1 MPILLKSFYKAGDWI
16 FTKPLVVDIPRNG
29 PELIGKKDFEGK
41 DYPEDTDIV
50 LIKTW
55 FENFRD
61 KEHYW
66 RNGPVLSDNHL
77 CNLVSLAVPVMR
89 ENILCRKHFID
100 TSISIN
106 YYPHPTKEAIFSMHG
121 SESLFKRIFYSA
133 NISGTEFI

>member
-89 ENILCRKHFID
+89 ENILLTQAYQLIIIIISQKRQYFEAPRCKHRG
-100 TSISIN
+100 
-106 YYPHPTKEAIFSMHG
+106 MR
-121 SESLFKRIFYSA
+121 SLFRFNARIGVA
-133 NISGTEFI
+133 L